1 MTPSTA
7 VPTAPAAPAAV
18 PALSFDAAL
27 AEAVALLRSLPRRR
41 ESLPSARRSAERWAA
56 DVRRR
61 GGPTAVL
68 VVDEP
73 PGTPLVGYDLLIDH
87 PDGGCVAV
95 NSQSEDGVP
104 WAVDHSTHWA
114 AGQVLTIDGLHSVS
128 IPAVLHVLRSAG
140 MRDRT
145 LHDQLV
151 DHALL
156 LEAALADPEPAT
168 PAEIQAATDGFRRRR
183 GLHSRDALFA
193 WLGSLGLT
201 AAAFE
206 QQMTAEALAARL
218 RRRIADSQARDY
230 LRIHERDFEHV
241 HAVWAT
247 GRQAAPLASLAEA
260 GGAEKFAALAR
271 AAADAGEPLRVTTGT
286 SLPDGL
292 PLPLRDLA
300 AGTLTPRP
308 VPHDGEL
315 LVGAVLT
322 RRPAP
327 GDEETLAAAGRA
339 AVAAW
344 LSERRSRAQIT
355 WHWL

>member
-1 MTPSTA
+1 MTPATA

-18 PALSFDAAL
+18 PALSFDATL

-41 ESLPSARRSAERWAA
+41 ESLAGARRSAERWAA

-61 GGPTAVL
+61 GGPAAVL

-73 PGTPLVGYDLLIDH
+73 PGTPLVDYDLLIDH

-95 NSQSEDGVP
+95 NSQPEDGLP

-128 IPAVLHVLRSAG
+128 IPAALYVLRAAG
-140 MRDRT
+140 LRDRT

-156 LEAALADPEPAT
+156 LTAAFADPEPVT
-168 PAEIQAATDGFRRRR
+168 PAEIQATADDFRRRR

-193 WLGSLGLT
+193 WLDSLGLT
-201 AAAFE
+201 TAAFE
-206 QQMTAEALAARL
+206 QQMTNDALAARL
-218 RRRIADSQARDY
+218 RRRIAESQARDH
-230 LRIHERDFEHV
+230 LRTHARDFEHV
-241 HAVWAT
+241 HAVWA
-247 GRQAAPLASLAEA
+247 GARQSAPLARLAEA
-260 GGAEKFAALAR
+260 RDAEEFAALAR
-271 AAADAGEPLRVTTGT
+271 AAAEAGAPLRVTTGT

-292 PLPLRDLA
+292 PLPLRDLE

-308 VPHDGEL
+308 VPYDGEL

-327 GDEETLAAAGRA
+327 HDDDTLAAAGRA

-344 LSERRSRAQIT
+344 LAERRSRAQIT
-355 WHWL
+355 WHWF